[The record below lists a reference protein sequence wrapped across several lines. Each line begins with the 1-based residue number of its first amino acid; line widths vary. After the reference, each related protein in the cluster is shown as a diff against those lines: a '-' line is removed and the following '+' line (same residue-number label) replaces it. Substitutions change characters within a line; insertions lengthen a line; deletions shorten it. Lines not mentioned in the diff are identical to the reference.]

1 VAYAK
6 ITVRSSTP
14 VLSLLFNQRVVLT
27 SFVRL
32 IVNMLVNMLFSF
44 AILIIT
50 KHKRYLDV
58 IYIYI
63 FDYFL
68 IFIN

>member
-1 VAYAK
+1 MAWQMPA
-6 ITVRSSTP
+6 RFADRAASS
-14 VLSLLFNQRVVLT
+14 QMRVGGQINDYTMCVY
-27 SFVRL
+27 VCVYVCAR
-32 IVNMLVNMLFSF
+32 MFSF

-63 FDYFL
+63 Y
-68 IFIN
+68 I